1 MTETVTMTVSHLLH
15 KLKDAG
21 HAGTLQL
28 GEHRGSLKQ
37 LLHHLHVRLDATD
50 EVRPSGVK
58 LVHQLA
64 KLGLELAADALK
76 GEFASVLL
84 SSPTL
89 AEELLHELVL
99 AILGNGFETCMQGVV
114 VLLDEVLR
122 RVAHCPSKVAN

>member
-1 MTETVTMTVSHLLH
+1 MTVSHLLH

-21 HAGTLQL
+21 HACALQL
-28 GEHRGSLKQ
+28 GEYRSSVEHVSD
-37 LLHHLHVRLDATD
+37 HLHVGLDAPD
-50 EVRPSGVK
+50 EVGPRGVQ

-64 KLGLELAADALK
+64 KLGLELAADALE
-76 GEFASVLL
+76 GELASVLL
-84 SSPTL
+84 ASPTL

-99 AILGNGFETCMQGVV
+99 AILGDGFETRVQGVV